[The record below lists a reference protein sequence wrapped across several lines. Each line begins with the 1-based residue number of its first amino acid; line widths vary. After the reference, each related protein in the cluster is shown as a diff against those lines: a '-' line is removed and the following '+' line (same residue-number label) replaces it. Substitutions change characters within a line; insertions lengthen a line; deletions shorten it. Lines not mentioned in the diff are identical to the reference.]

1 MKRRVFEVLEAG
13 RPGDRLSQTV
23 DVIIALLIVLN
34 VAALILGTLDD
45 VYQKAP
51 LAFQWFEA
59 ASVIAFTVEY
69 AARVWSCTSDPRYS
83 DPLRGRLRF
92 MVSPLA
98 VVDAAAIL
106 PFYILLFQVSGP
118 LDLRVLRVLRLV
130 ARAARLA
137 RYSSGLRTLA
147 TAARGR
153 SQELLTTVGLLAVLL
168 VLASS
173 LMYIAENNA
182 QPEKF
187 SSIPHAMWWSIIT
200 LTTVGYGDVAP
211 VTTPGRADSRADSGA
226 RHRPLRRAR
235 RHPGVELPGA
245 DRPATLQRAAG
256 LPPLRRGHPRGR
268 LGRV

>member
-1 MKRRVFEVLEAG
+1 MKRRVFEILEAG
-13 RPGDRLSQTV
+13 RPGDRVSQAV
-23 DVIIALLIVLN
+23 DLIIALLIVLN
-34 VAALILGTLDD
+34 VLALVLGTVDE
-45 VYQKAP
+45 VFQKAP
-51 LAFQWFEA
+51 WAFQWFEA
-59 ASVIAFTVEY
+59 VSVALFTLEY

-92 MVSPLA
+92 IVSPLA

-106 PFYILLFQVSGP
+106 PFYILTFVASGS

-137 RYSSGLRTLA
+137 RYSSGIRTLA
-147 TAARGR
+147 GAVSSR

-173 LMYIAENNA
+173 LMYIAEHNA
-182 QPEKF
+182 QPDKF

-211 VTTPGRADSRADSGA
+211 VTTTGR
-226 RHRPLRRAR
+226 LI
-235 RHPGVELPGA
+235 
-245 DRPATLQRAAG
+245 AG
-256 LPPLRRGHPRGR
+256 LIAVLGIGLFAVPAGILGSSFLEQIERRRSKEPRSCPHCGKEIH
-268 LGRV
+268 LDG